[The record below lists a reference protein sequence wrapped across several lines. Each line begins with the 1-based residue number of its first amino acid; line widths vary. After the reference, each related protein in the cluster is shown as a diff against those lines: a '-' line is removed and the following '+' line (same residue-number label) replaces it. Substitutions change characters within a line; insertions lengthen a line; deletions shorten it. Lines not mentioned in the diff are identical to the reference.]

1 MVINHQKFSNTN
13 AFDEIR
19 SQRRKRLRK
28 KNEYKFNQLCV
39 LCLHIKENE
48 ERGGA
53 EVKGQEI

>member
-1 MVINHQKFSNTN
+1 MVINHKKFSNAN

-19 SQRRKRLRK
+19 SQRRKRLT

-39 LCLHIKENE
+39 HCLHIKENE

-53 EVKGQEI
+53 EVEGQEI